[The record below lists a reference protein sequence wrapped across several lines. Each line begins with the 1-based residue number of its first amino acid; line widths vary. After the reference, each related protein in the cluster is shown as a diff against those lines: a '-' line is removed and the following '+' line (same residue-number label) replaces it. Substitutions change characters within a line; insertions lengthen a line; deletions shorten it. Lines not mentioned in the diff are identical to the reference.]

1 MQPRPARPYM
11 PGYGI
16 LAQGEGTGLLSW
28 VEVEPRI
35 ASSHDYW
42 LASTWP
48 DGRPHVMPVWGVWER
63 CALWLSSSRR
73 SRKIA
78 NLLQDERCVATI
90 DNPRDPIV
98 IEGLA
103 EVITAEAQIYHFLKS
118 LNAKYRTAYALDFL
132 DPAINATVRIVPRIV
147 FALLQEDFCGSPT
160 RWTFEGIP
168 P

>member
-1 MQPRPARPYM
+1 M

-16 LAQGEGTGLLSW
+16 LPPGEGTGLLSW
-28 VEVEPRI
+28 VDAEPRI

-48 DGRPHVMPVWGVWER
+48 DCRPHVMPVWGVWEEGT
-63 CALWLSSSRR
+63 LWFSSSRR

-78 NLLQDERCVATI
+78 NLERDERCVATT

-98 IEGLA
+98 IDGLA
-103 EVITAEAQIYHFLKS
+103 EVMTAEAQIHRFLEL
-118 LNAKYRTAYALDFL
+118 LNAKYRTAYAMDFL
-132 DPAINATVRIVPRIV
+132 DPAVNATVRITPRIV

-160 RWTFEGIP
+160 RWTFEDIP